1 MYTRCTFIELTPA
14 KPTMDAMHNNLNSH
28 QRKLF
33 SLFTQ
38 AIYANPFSPDRRKTD
53 CLISGLP
60 ESSTDKNI
68 LERVINLAAEQVR
81 QLLQP
86 GRVRPASFTLDTDR
100 QLIQNLYLFHVFHTF
115 SETLDK
121 HILVQSREKDKLI
134 PLPEADDALLSLK
147 RLGFS
152 QTESLHYFALF
163 FQMRRAYFFIQ
174 RSIVG
179 CSPAMTHLR
188 EQLWN
193 NIFTHDIDRYARGL
207 WQRMEDFSTLFLGET
222 GTGKSLAAAAIGRSG
237 FIPFNQK
244 SLCFHDNFATAFVS
258 RNLSQYSDQ
267 LIESELF
274 GHKKG
279 AFTGAIQ
286 SHLGVFALCSPYGA
300 IFLDEI
306 GDAPLTIQ
314 IKLLHVL
321 QERTFSPVGSLE
333 EKRFSGRVIAATNR
347 PLNKMRS
354 LGTFRNDFYFRL
366 SSDKIQIP
374 PLRVRIAEDPKEL
387 TLLIDFLLTRITGR
401 QDDDLTETIQQTII
415 NGMGFTYP
423 WHGNVRELEQCIR
436 QVILNNSC
444 TRDTP
449 LRQNT
454 SANQL
459 IENAIDS
466 GTMNI
471 TELTARYCNLLHQ
484 KHGTY
489 QAVARLTGLDRR
501 TVKKHISIAEKHD

>member
-1 MYTRCTFIELTPA
+1 
-14 KPTMDAMHNNLNSH
+14 MDTMHNNLSSQ

-33 SLFTQ
+33 SLFTR

-60 ESSTDKNI
+60 ESSTGKDI
-68 LERVINLAAEQVR
+68 LERVIDTAAEQVNL
-81 QLLQP
+81 LLQT
-86 GRVRPASFTLDTDR
+86 GYERAASCHLDTDR
-100 QLIQNLYLFHVFHTF
+100 RLVQNLYLFHIFHTF
-115 SETLDK
+115 SNTLDK
-121 HILVQSREKDKLI
+121 HILAQSQIKDKLLHI
-134 PLPEADDALLSLK
+134 PEANEALSSLK

-179 CSPAMTHLR
+179 CSPSMTHLR

-193 NIFTHDIDRYARGL
+193 NIFTHDIDKYARGL

-244 SLCFHDNFATAFVS
+244 SQCFHENFATAFVS

-286 SHLGVFALCSPYGA
+286 SHLGIFALCSPYGA

-306 GDAPLTIQ
+306 GDAPLAIQ
-314 IKLLHVL
+314 IKLLQVL

-347 PLNKMRS
+347 PLNEMRR

-366 SSDKIQIP
+366 SSDKINIP

-387 TLLIDFLLTRITGR
+387 TLLVDFLLARITGR
-401 QDDDLTETIQQTII
+401 QDDDLTKTMQQTII
-415 NGMGFTYP
+415 NGMGPGYP

-444 TRDTP
+444 TRDTA
-449 LRQNT
+449 LGQKT
-454 SANQL
+454 LANQL
-459 IENAIDS
+459 LENAIDS
-466 GTMNI
+466 ETMNI
-471 TELTARYCNLLHQ
+471 TELTARYCSLLYQ

-501 TVKKHISIAEKHD
+501 TVKKHISIAEKHDQKSLECPAKSFKR